1 MSILKIITA
10 PDPLL
15 LKTSAIVETVD
26 EDIKTL
32 AKNMIETMYHSAGIG
47 LAAVQVG
54 VLKRIIVI
62 DVDYRLDKHGNAIN
76 KNPCVYINPVI
87 TYSTQKLRDYN
98 EGCLSVPGEH
108 IVVTRP
114 TEIELDYVDIDG
126 KNQSLKASWLLATCV
141 QHEIDHLNGKTIISY
156 ASALKQNMMLKRL
169 KKLKGM

>member
-15 LKTSAIVETVD
+15 LKTSAIVETVN

-32 AKNMIETMYHSAGIG
+32 ATNMIDTMYHSAGIG

-54 VLKRIIVI
+54 VLKRIIVV

-76 KNPCVYINPVI
+76 KNPCIYVNPVI
-87 TYSTQKLRDYN
+87 NYSTQKLKDYN
-98 EGCLSVPGEH
+98 EGCLSVPDEH
-108 IVVTRP
+108 VVVTRP
-114 TEIELDYVDIDG
+114 AEIELEYNDLDG
-126 KNQSLKASWLLATCV
+126 VKQNLKASGLLATCI